1 MAWRK
6 SLPFSP
12 IQEGNNANPKVNVR
26 AGLDNGAANTTH
38 TLKHARSSYRKKK
51 LAISLGGHHLVI
63 CRKRCLSK
71 VIIFQM
77 DHCRLVFLMPGMSP
91 AGLRWLQQGVSNN
104 KVLKCTQGCL
114 FPINYNRFK
123 VIPWYSFVGKRKGWR
138 YSYYD
143 GV

>member
-1 MAWRK
+1 MALRK
-6 SLPFSP
+6 SLPFSLV
-12 IQEGNNANPKVNVR
+12 QEDNNANPKVNGS

-38 TLKHARSSYRKKK
+38 TLKHVKNSYKKKK

-63 CRKRCLSK
+63 YRKRCLSK
-71 VIIFQM
+71 VIISQM
-77 DHCRLVFLMPGMSP
+77 GHCRLGFLMPGTSP

-104 KVLKCTQGCL
+104 QVFKCAQGCL